1 MNAISE
7 VSVKMHI
14 QSSIIPILYLKTR
27 SELNFWSEDSS
38 WRNIAVF
45 EHTEMFLLYDSTI
58 LIHSNKKIN
67 LILVFITVF

>member
-1 MNAISE
+1 M
-7 VSVKMHI
+7 
-14 QSSIIPILYLKTR
+14 
-27 SELNFWSEDSS
+27 
-38 WRNIAVF
+38 F